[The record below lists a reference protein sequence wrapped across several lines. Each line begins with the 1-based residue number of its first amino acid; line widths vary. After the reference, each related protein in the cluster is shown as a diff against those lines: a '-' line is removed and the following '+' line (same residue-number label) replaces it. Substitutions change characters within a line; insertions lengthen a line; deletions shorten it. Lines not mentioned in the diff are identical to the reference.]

1 MRLSEPFLEAVLS
14 PTGLGHPPWAMP
26 VWGCPSSTSCH
37 QERLS
42 VAFAFFHLSRSILE
56 SWWFRAH
63 AQGTAMNS
71 GREPSGP
78 LCFHFVAGLFYWLP
92 DAPALTTWSQSGYSC
107 SFHNSFLVFRFSSC
121 LLSWWLTA
129 RVFLSYRCRGLYF
142 LSLQTFL
149 RSPFRVWL
157 MTVST
162 QAMDLWTT
170 QILESFEAWGSWDS
184 ATFESPAVPES
195 PSCCKGLKCSL
206 GHGCIACLC
215 CLLRGKAFS
224 VPLGRGLP
232 REGLPLLLPA
242 E

>member
-1 MRLSEPFLEAVLS
+1 MWLSEPFLEAVLS
-14 PTGLGHPPWAMP
+14 PTGLGHPPWAVP
-26 VWGCPSSTSCH
+26 VWRPSSTSCH

-42 VAFAFFHLSRSILE
+42 VAFAFFHLSGSILE

-63 AQGTAMNS
+63 AQGTATNS
-71 GREPSGP
+71 GRGPSGL
-78 LCFHFVAGLFYWLP
+78 LCFHFVADLFYWRP
-92 DAPALTTWSQSGYSC
+92 DAPVLTTWSQSGYSC

-121 LLSWWLTA
+121 LLSWRLMA
-129 RVFLSYRCRGLYF
+129 RIFLSYRFRGFYF

-162 QAMDLWTT
+162 QAMDLQTT
-170 QILESFEAWGSWDS
+170 QILESLEAWGSWDS
-184 ATFESPAVPES
+184 PTFESPAVPEA
-195 PSCCKGLKCSL
+195 PSCCGGLKCSL

-224 VPLGRGLP
+224 VPLERGLP
-232 REGLPLLLPA
+232 REGPPLLLPA